1 MKTSGIVYK
10 ENGDEQAYCKIQV
23 GRQHELII
31 MDTLSTHPHMIIVT
45 LEVIVILYISTRVLV
60 DFVFGEVIFYCC
72 RFIELTTS
80 TSPVTK
86 QPWQIN
92 VICSCAWLS
101 IDAVGDT

>member
-1 MKTSGIVYK
+1 MNKRK
-10 ENGDEQAYCKIQV
+10 MLIQV

-45 LEVIVILYISTRVLV
+45 LEVIVILYISMRVLQV
-60 DFVFGEVIFYCC
+60 DFVFGKIIFYCC
-72 RFIELTTS
+72 QFTELTAS